1 MAAYSLRPDET
12 ILYERDVTIQ
22 GQERSSRLMLTNL
35 NIVITEYVKS
45 SLLQRKKKRTQSIPF
60 RILKYMR
67 TCRRFFR
74 RENTL
79 EFSFFTKR
87 LVLILIL

>member
-60 RILKYMR
+60 RILKSMR

-74 RENTL
+74 KENTL

-87 LVLILIL
+87 LVLIFIL